1 MSFDSMSA
9 VLIAIAFLVPGF
21 ILSSVLAMTFRRRS
35 KAPSE
40 LLLQYLTLSC
50 INHGFW
56 SWLLVIMVSGQWLH
70 KYPIRTAFVI
80 FLVVFVSPVVFGLIA
95 KSLSRNDSIK
105 SGLAAIGFMVY
116 RFIPTAWDHKFEEE
130 RPSWVIVRLKD
141 GSVVYGFFGN
151 FSFAGD
157 DPEERDLY
165 IEAVFR
171 QGDSAQWQPVA
182 DTEGI
187 LIKADEI
194 STIEFRRIEGQ
205 EEHTQ

>member
-1 MSFDSMSA
+1 MSFDSINA
-9 VLIAIAFLVPGF
+9 VLITIAFLVPGF

-35 KAPSE
+35 KTPSE

-56 SWLLVIMVSGQWLH
+56 SWLLVIMVSGRWLQL
-70 KYPIRTAFVI
+70 YPIRTAFLI

-95 KSLSRNDSIK
+95 KSLARNDHIQ
-105 SGLAAIGFMVY
+105 SGLAAIGFKVH
-116 RFIPTAWDHKFEEE
+116 RFIPTAWDYKFEQE
-130 RPSWVIVRLKD
+130 RPSWVVVRLKD
-141 GSVVYGFFGN
+141 GSIVYGFFGN

-171 QGDSAQWQPVA
+171 QGDSDHWQPVA

-194 STIEFRRIEGQ
+194 ATIEFRRIEGPK
-205 EEHTQ
+205 EIV